1 VDGQRERRQLQ
12 EPPRHRNEVS
22 HSSASDSA
30 PSAGPRWTRRLRLA
44 FWALLL
50 WTGLSVFFASQFII
64 LSGGKIPWGVALS
77 LTAPRWYVWGLL
89 TPLIFWID
97 RRLGASR
104 SLAARVAL
112 HVPLGLAVT
121 CLSIVIRLIS
131 RPLRGARWP
140 PSIAEFFL
148 ERFYWDLLIY
158 AVIAGVSIARD
169 YAAQVRQRDREA
181 HELAL
186 QTADLERRLVEARL
200 QSLRAQLH
208 PHFLF
213 NALNTISAFT
223 ETNPQMARRLMER
236 LGDLLRASLTH
247 ASRPRVTLGE
257 ELTFLDDY
265 LVIESARFE
274 GRIVVTVDVDDD
286 LLDVMVPSFLL
297 QPLVENAI
305 RHGVGARLSGG
316 HVEVTARREDSVL
329 KLRVRDDGVGLK
341 PGWQMG
347 QNGGVGLL
355 NVASRLEHLYSRSDL
370 LRVAPVPSG
379 GVEVHLD
386 LPVRAGAA
394 VSATPAAAAS
404 RSA

>member
-1 VDGQRERRQLQ
+1 LVS
-12 EPPRHRNEVS
+12 PPVS
-22 HSSASDSA
+22 PQAA
-30 PSAGPRWTRRLRLA
+30 PSEGPRWARRLRLA
-44 FWALLL
+44 FWAYLL
-50 WTGLSVFFASQFII
+50 WTGLSFFFASQFII
-64 LSGGKIPWGVALS
+64 LSRGKISWGQALS

-89 TPLIFWID
+89 TPLVFWVD
-97 RRLGASR
+97 RRLGAKQ

-112 HVPLGLAVT
+112 HVPLGLAFT
-121 CLSIVIRLIS
+121 GLSIVLRLIS
-131 RPLRGARWP
+131 RPIRGARWP

-181 HELAL
+181 HALAL
-186 QTADLERRLVEARL
+186 QTADLERRLVESRL

-265 LVIESARFE
+265 LSIESARFE
-274 GRIVVTVDVDDD
+274 GRIVVTVDVDDE

-305 RHGVGARLSGG
+305 RHGVGPRLSGG

-341 PGWQMG
+341 PGWELG

-370 LRVAPVPSG
+370 LRVASVPAG
-379 GVEVHLD
+379 GVEVQLD
-386 LPVRAGAA
+386 LPVPAGAA
-394 VSATPAAAAS
+394 VSATPASAS
-404 RSA
+404 IGLA